1 MLFSNKKSDRWNGAE
16 KQSHHND
23 TQKAQGLEKEGSQRQ
38 RQEENAELALRK
50 RGTQES
56 FLHNQY
62 NKGLSKC

>member
-50 RGTQES
+50 RGT
-56 FLHNQY
+56 
-62 NKGLSKC
+62 